1 MYHLCN
7 MSPDSK
13 QTIFI
18 IEDDYH
24 VRHLLETILGK
35 NGYVASSTGSAE
47 NAIKKISAVKPSLIV
62 LDIQLPGM
70 NGLEFCKK
78 IRNDSHTQGIPLIF
92 LSSHSSDFY
101 KITGLESGA
110 DDFVTKPFN
119 EGELLS
125 RIKAVLRRTQKNDSA
140 IKNVIKDAVFS
151 IDVDGHTLKAKN
163 KSIALAP
170 KEFSLMALFL
180 KSEGKVLSRDT
191 LSTQVWE
198 HENLATSR
206 TIDVH
211 IARLRKKLGKFG
223 KHIKTVGKLGYR
235 YSSEED

>member
-1 MYHLCN
+1 MEN
-7 MSPDSK
+7 K
-13 QTIFI
+13 QSIFVV
-18 IEDDYH
+18 EDDYH
-24 VRHLLETILGK
+24 IRHLLGTILEK
-35 NGYVASSTGSAE
+35 NGYVVSSTANAE
-47 NAIKKISAVKPSLIV
+47 AALKKIAATNPSLII

-78 IRNDSHTQGIPLIF
+78 IRNDTLTQGIPLIF

-125 RIKAVLRRTQKNDSA
+125 RIKAVLRRTQKTSHGNKNIFKDGIFLIDMDSH
-140 IKNVIKDAVFS
+140 I
-151 IDVDGHTLKAKN
+151 LKAQN
-163 KSIALAP
+163 KRIELAP
-170 KEFSLMALFL
+170 KEFSMMALFL
-180 KSEGKVLSRDT
+180 KSEGKVLSRDM

-211 IARLRKKLGKFG
+211 IARLRKKLGRHG
-223 KHIKTVGKLGYR
+223 KYIRTIGKLGYR
-235 YSSEED
+235 YSNEEE

>member
-1 MYHLCN
+1 M
-7 MSPDSK
+7 DSK
-13 QTIFI
+13 ASIFI

-24 VRHLLETILGK
+24 IRHLLETILEK
-35 NGYVASSTGSAE
+35 NGFVVSGTSNAE
-47 NAIKKISAVKPSLIV
+47 NALKKIINAHPSLII

-78 IRNDSHTQGIPLIF
+78 IRNDPHTGDIPLIF

-125 RIKAVLRRTQKNDSA
+125 RIKAVLRRTHKLPSGGKNA
-140 IKNVIKDAVFS
+140 IKEGIFS
-151 IDVDGHTLKAKN
+151 MDLDSHVLKAQN
-163 KSIALAP
+163 KQIELAP
-170 KEFSLMALFL
+170 KEFAMMALFL
-180 KSEGKVLSRDT
+180 RSEGKVLSRDM

-211 IARLRKKLGKFG
+211 IARLRKKLGKYG
-223 KHIKTVGKLGYR
+223 KHIKTIGKLGYR
-235 YSSEED
+235 YSAQEE